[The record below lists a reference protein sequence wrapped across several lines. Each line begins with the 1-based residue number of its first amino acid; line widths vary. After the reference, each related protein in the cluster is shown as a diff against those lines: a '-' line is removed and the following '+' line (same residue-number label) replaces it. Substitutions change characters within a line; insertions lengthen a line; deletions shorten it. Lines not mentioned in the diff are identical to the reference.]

1 MSQLLDFSDGLV
13 GPGDG
18 ARKPVLI
25 EGYSTAS
32 QPTGRE
38 MSGNGGVLL
47 DGWRMVVLVGR
58 INDDNT
64 YCWGCGR
71 RREMRPDDTD
81 SLRTNTR

>member
-1 MSQLLDFSDGLV
+1 MSQLLNFSDGIV

-18 ARKPVLI
+18 ARKPALI
-25 EGYSTAS
+25 KGYSTAS

-47 DGWRMVVLVGR
+47 DGWKMVVLVGR

-64 YCWGCGR
+64 YCCGVLQKTR
-71 RREMRPDDTD
+71 NAPDDTD